1 MIKWALIFLVVG
13 LIAGVLGFTGVAG
26 ASFAVAKILFFVA
39 IAIFVVLLL
48 LAGFGGGLAYFQ
60 FLVKPEMIK
69 GFLAKAAPPPT
80 TAPH

>member
-26 ASFAVAKILFFVA
+26 ASFAIAKILFFVA

-48 LAGFGGGLAYFQ
+48 LGMTIFRRA
-60 FLVKPEMIK
+60 
-69 GFLAKAAPPPT
+69 T
-80 TAPH
+80 